1 MNLLE
6 KIDFLV
12 KENSL
17 NKRKL
22 SINADI
28 PYSTIDGLYKVG
40 YENMR
45 LPTFRKLCDYF
56 NVTMD
61 SMAYDDREI
70 EYKSDISPAALS
82 REEQELIRTYSRL
95 DDRGKNCVLDTIQRE
110 ASYSRESLK
119 ESSVS

>member
-95 DDRGKNCVLDTIQRE
+95 DDRGKNSVLDTIQRE

>member
-22 SINADI
+22 SINAGI

-82 REEQELIRTYSRL
+82 REEQELILTFSRL
-95 DDRGKNCVLDTIQRE
+95 DDRGKNSVLDTIQRE

-119 ESSVS
+119 ESSVA

>member
-82 REEQELIRTYSRL
+82 REEQDLIWNFGRL
-95 DDRGKNCVLDTIQRE
+95 DPRGQNAVLDTLQRE
-110 ASYSRESLK
+110 AEYARKELK
-119 ESSVS
+119 EDSVA